1 MVQDV
6 SAPVSIAVIAVDVLP
21 ASGADAATQEG
32 FEQTARRLGGV
43 GAVIKGGGTDLMLTV
58 ALEPDTEVDM
68 ALNQLGSIVAD
79 FDEQYRTERLRI
91 LVHYGTAFRAIDASG
106 RATFQGSA
114 VRSVSNALKR
124 SSLAGGVY
132 ATSDFAG
139 YASGLKGVPAFEV
152 LKAGGDGFSPLLLG
166 DRPKIVA
173 NEIHSTDP
181 ELVDWL
187 KARLARDLGPFAAPL
202 IDNASHA
209 TRTAKE
215 LAAAVGHEIVDA
227 RARQRFDADV
237 FKYLR
242 SRGF

>member
-1 MVQDV
+1 VVQDV
-6 SAPVSIAVIAVDVLP
+6 SAPVSIAVVAIDVLA
-21 ASGADAATQEG
+21 ASGAEVSTQEG
-32 FEQTARRLGGV
+32 FEQTATRLGSV
-43 GAVIKGGGTDLMLTV
+43 GTVIKGDAADLTLTV
-58 ALEPDTEVDM
+58 ALEPDAEVG
-68 ALNQLGSIVAD
+68 ASLNQLGSLVAD

-91 LVHYGTAFRAIDASG
+91 LVHYGTAFRAIDAVG
-106 RATFQGSA
+106 RASFLGSA
-114 VRSVSNALKR
+114 IRSVSNALKR
-124 SSLAGGVY
+124 SSLGGGVY
-132 ATSDFAG
+132 ATPDFAG
-139 YASGLKGVPAFEV
+139 FAAGLKGAAGFDV
-152 LKAGGDGFSPLLLG
+152 LKAGADGFSPLQLG

-181 ELVDWL
+181 QLVDWL
-187 KARLARDLGPFAAPL
+187 KARLARDLGPFASAL